1 MSNTAAAAM
10 NIRPRRRSEVRDPY
24 DGLRPWSAVTHGA
37 GAALAL
43 AGTVALLV
51 RSAGAGRWLLFG
63 LFAVY
68 GVSMI
73 CLYTASTLYH
83 CLNVPEIGRAS
94 SRERV

>member
-24 DGLRPWSAVTHGA
+24 DGLRPWSAVTHGV

-51 RSAGAGRWLLFG
+51 GR
-63 LFAVY
+63 
-68 GVSMI
+68 
-73 CLYTASTLYH
+73 
-83 CLNVPEIGRAS
+83 PGRAGGCCS
-94 SRERV
+94 GCSPSTDCL